1 MSAPADTVRT
11 VRPWVEKAEQ
21 DYHVAVQLLKSDD
34 DEFNAAICFHAQ
46 QAAEKYIKAFLVQEG
61 IEFPYTHD
69 LRMLLSLVPTGDKLE
84 IEATSVIHLNRYA
97 IRTRYPGDLEPVERK
112 EARAAVATARR
123 VRKAVRGWLPKG
135 LLSRRG

>member
-1 MSAPADTVRT
+1 MSVPADTGRP

-46 QAAEKYIKAFLVQEG
+46 QSAEKYIKAILTQED

-69 LRMLLSLVPTGDKLE
+69 LRMLLSLVPAGDKLD
-84 IEATSVIHLNRYA
+84 IDPVNVIHLNRYA
-97 IRTRYPGDLEPVERK
+97 IQTRYPGDLESVDRP
-112 EARAAVATARR
+112 EARTALATARR
-123 VRKAVRGWLPKG
+123 VRKAVRGRLPKG
-135 LLSRRG
+135 LLRRKA